1 MSIRK
6 VVIWPDPVL
15 SAVAKPVEKVDD
27 NVRALI
33 RDMFDTMYFANG
45 VGLAAPQVGV
55 SQRIL
60 VIDLNPKG
68 RAKGEE
74 LEDLKAQGF
83 DGPRAF
89 INAEIIK
96 KDGELVWEEG
106 CLSVPGI
113 NEEVTRAEH
122 VVVRALDENGKV
134 FEKEMAGLYAV
145 AIQHELDHLNGKVFV
160 EYLSRLKRDVI
171 KKKMIKIQE
180 TSDDYYKELND
191 DDDDDDHAAAI

>member
-1 MSIRK
+1 MAVRK

-15 SAVAKPVEKVDD
+15 SAVAKPVAKVDD
-27 NVRALI
+27 ATRALI

-68 RAKGEE
+68 RARGEE
-74 LEDLKAQGF
+74 LADLNAQGF

-96 KDGELVWEEG
+96 KDGVLIWEEG

-113 NEEVTRAEH
+113 NEEVERAEH
-122 VVVRALDENGKV
+122 VVVRALDEHGKV
-134 FEKEMAGLYAV
+134 FEKEMTGLYAV

-171 KKKMIKIQE
+171 KKKMQKIQLSGE
-180 TSDDYYKELND
+180 DYYAELHEEND
-191 DDDDDDHAAAI
+191 DSAAAI

>member
-1 MSIRK
+1 MAVRK

-15 SAVAKPVEKVDD
+15 SAVAKPVATVDD
-27 NVRALI
+27 SVRQLV
-33 RDMFDTMYFANG
+33 RDMFDTMYYANG

-68 RAKGEE
+68 RARGEE
-74 LEDLKAQGF
+74 LDDLKAQGF

-96 KDGELVWEEG
+96 KDGKIVWEEG

-113 NEEVTRAEH
+113 NEEVERAEH
-122 VVVRALDENGKV
+122 VVVRALDEQGKV

-171 KKKMIKIQE
+171 KKKMQKIQQ
-180 TSDDYYKELND
+180 TSDDYYKEQREDAD
-191 DDDDDDHAAAI
+191 DDSKAAI

>member
-1 MSIRK
+1 MAVRK

-27 NVRALI
+27 SIRTLV

-55 SQRIL
+55 SKRLL

-89 INAEIIK
+89 INCEIIK
-96 KDGELVWEEG
+96 KDGTLIWEEG

-113 NEEVTRAEH
+113 NEEVERAEH
-122 VVVRALDENGKV
+122 VTIR
-134 FEKEMAGLYAV
+134 
-145 AIQHELDHLNGKVFV
+145 
-160 EYLSRLKRDVI
+160 
-171 KKKMIKIQE
+171 
-180 TSDDYYKELND
+180 
-191 DDDDDDHAAAI
+191 

>member
-1 MSIRK
+1 MAVRK

-15 SAVAKPVEKVDD
+15 SAVAKPVATVDD
-27 NVRALI
+27 SVRQLV
-33 RDMFDTMYFANG
+33 RDMFDTMYYANG

-68 RAKGEE
+68 RARGEE
-74 LEDLKAQGF
+74 LDDLKAQGF

-96 KDGELVWEEG
+96 KDGKIVWEEG

-113 NEEVTRAEH
+113 NEEVERAEH
-122 VVVRALDENGKV
+122 VVVRALDEQGKL

-171 KKKMIKIQE
+171 KKKMQKIQQ
-180 TSDDYYKELND
+180 TSDDYYKEQREDAD
-191 DDDDDDHAAAI
+191 DDSKAAI

>member
-1 MSIRK
+1 MAIRK

-15 SAVAKPVEKVDD
+15 SAVAKPVEKVSDET
-27 NVRALI
+27 RALV

-60 VIDLNPKG
+60 VIDLNPRG
-68 RAKGEE
+68 SAQGEE
-74 LEDLKAQGF
+74 LDDLKAQGF
-83 DGPRAF
+83 TGPRCF
-89 INAEIIK
+89 INAEIVK

-113 NEEVTRAEH
+113 NEEVKRAEH
-122 VVVRALDENGKV
+122 VVVRALDEKGET
-134 FEKEMAGLYAV
+134 FELEARGLFAV
-145 AIQHELDHLNGKVFV
+145 AIQHEMDHLNGKVFV

-171 KKKMIKIQE
+171 KKKMVRLQSS
-180 TSDDYYKELND
+180 TDDYYRDHHDDED
-191 DDDDDDHAAAI
+191 DDSLSDVG